1 MTQSKFENLSA
12 FIDGEQTDSESLEQL
27 LSDKDGSKEE
37 LAAKWQSYHIIK
49 DGLRNDLPETLQL
62 NIADAVAARL
72 ENEPAIIATPEP
84 KKRSIPLLDNV
95 IPLFRQGGQY
105 AIAASV
111 AIAMILGYQQLNY
124 VPENQGLNIAP
135 VKAIS
140 GIQSGLSP
148 VSLQQEHALPRADIA
163 EKRRKLNAL
172 LVDHQQQMLLK
183 TSDIETL
190 PEIEVNAETQS
201 EEATEQ
207 K

>member
-12 FIDGEQTDSESLEQL
+12 FVDGEQSDAESIQQL
-27 LSDKDGSKEE
+27 LSDKE
-37 LAAKWQSYHIIK
+37 LANKWQSYHLIK
-49 DGLRNDLPETLQL
+49 DGLRNEMPDTLQL
-62 NIADAVAARL
+62 NIADAVAEQL
-72 ENEPAIIATPEP
+72 ENEPAIIATPKTE
-84 KKRSIPLLDNV
+84 KRHIPLLDNV

-111 AIAMILGYQQLNY
+111 AVAVILGYQQMNY
-124 VPENQGLNIAP
+124 VPENQDLNIAP

-148 VSLQQEHALPRADIA
+148 VSLQQEQALPRADII

-172 LVDHQQQMLLK
+172 LVDHQQQLLLK
-183 TSDIETL
+183 TSD
-190 PEIEVNAETQS
+190 AETEQDVT
-201 EEATEQ
+201 EEQTTETTEQ